1 MEGGKIKSRKI
12 AYVGNSPQSNK
23 NSRMWSPP
31 ARPPARGGG
40 GGSVVIQIFHLYAV
54 GVDGHVWGLVAE
66 QQEL

>member
-12 AYVGNSPQSNK
+12 AYVGNSSPSNK

-31 ARPPARGGG
+31 ARPGGG
-40 GGSVVIQIFHLYAV
+40 GGGVVIQIFHLYEV
-54 GVDGHVWGLVAE
+54 GVVGHVCGLVAE

>member
-31 ARPPARGGG
+31 ARMGGG
-40 GGSVVIQIFHLYAV
+40 GGSVVIQIFHLYEV
-54 GVDGHVWGLVAE
+54 GVVGHVCGLVAE